1 MAIDIGRAYDALYG
15 SGGTGAGDSGV
26 RGGGGQGF
34 GNLSNTGS
42 GAGGFF
48 PQGQGGYLAQLL
60 QRMKANQGAFTQATK
75 DNAGAG
81 SLSGGFGGGGRARGG
96 IVNNTPGIV
105 QLLSLLANRNRQF

>member
-1 MAIDIGRAYDALYG
+1 MAWYDSFLGG
-15 SGGTGAGDSGV
+15 SGQGAPTYGRSGGEGPQIGM
-26 RGGGGQGF
+26 RGGD
-34 GNLSNTGS
+34 
-42 GAGGFF
+42 